1 MKRLIMLMPV
11 LLLAG
16 CFTISQT
23 EMPVSQMTRAPE
35 GRDVKVALS
44 GFAALLTEYIPVY
57 GYETVYVDHGWY
69 GRRGRYGRR
78 GWYGGHFETATT
90 ETFIPQTRANDA
102 FRLRAQA
109 TLEENGFLLRA
120 APADYTVDVTF
131 SGPFVSSSET
141 AAEWAWMLCS
151 VLTTEY
157 SVQTWTAKLKIYDS
171 RSGHVLFH
179 EDYSQTYEDLVFS
192 PLFFI
197 GLAGYTENTY
207 GYMQNWCLTA
217 LTDRAMAAATAFLA
231 QQKPAPAPEQKK

>member
-1 MKRLIMLMPV
+1 MRKLTGIASA

-16 CFTISQT
+16 CFTIRQT

-44 GFAALLTEYIPVY
+44 GFAAVLTEYIPVY

-69 GRRGRYGRR
+69 GRRGPYRR
-78 GWYGGHFETATT
+78 GWYGGHYETATT
-90 ETFIPQTRANDA
+90 ETLIPRARANEA
-102 FRLRAQA
+102 YRLRAQA

-120 APADYTVDVTF
+120 TPADYTVDVTF
-131 SGPFVSSSET
+131 EGPFVSSSET

-171 RSGHVLFH
+171 QSGRVLFH
-179 EDYSQTYEDLVFS
+179 EDFSQKYEDLVFS

-197 GLAGYTENTY
+197 GLAGYTENTFT
-207 GYMQNWCLTA
+207 YMQNWCLTA
-217 LTDRAMAAATAFLA
+217 LTDRAMAAATAYLA
-231 QQKPAPAPEQKK
+231 RGRDAGK

>member
-1 MKRLIMLMPV
+1 MKKLTMLAPA

-23 EMPVSQMTRAPE
+23 EMPETQMTRAPE

-69 GRRGRYGRR
+69 GRRGPHGRR
-78 GWYGGHFETATT
+78 GGWYGGHFETATT
-90 ETFIPQTRANDA
+90 ETLIPQTRANEA

-120 APADYTVDVTF
+120 TPADYTVDVTF
-131 SGPFVSSSET
+131 AGPFVSSSET
-141 AAEWAWMLCS
+141 AKEWAWMG
-151 VLTTEY
+151 
-157 SVQTWTAKLKIYDS
+157 
-171 RSGHVLFH
+171 RVLFH

-192 PLFFI
+192 PLFFV

-207 GYMQNWCLTA
+207 SYMQNWCLTA
-217 LTDRAMAAATAFLA
+217 LTDRAMAATTAFLA
-231 QQKPAPAPEQKK
+231 RKP

>member
-1 MKRLIMLMPV
+1 MKRLILLMPV

-16 CFTISQT
+16 CFTVRQT

-57 GYETVYVDHGWY
+57 GYETVYVDRGWH
-69 GRRGRYGRR
+69 GRRGRRG

-90 ETFIPQTRANDA
+90 ETLIPQTRANEA
-102 FRLRAQA
+102 FRMRAQSI
-109 TLEENGFLLRA
+109 LEENGFLLRA
-120 APADYTVDVTF
+120 TPSDYTVDVTF
-131 SGPFVSSSET
+131 EGPFVSSSET

-157 SVQTWTAKLKIYDS
+157 SVQTWTAKLKVYDNKTG
-171 RSGHVLFH
+171 RVIFH
-179 EDYSQTYEDLVFS
+179 EDYSQKYEDLVFS

-197 GLAGYTENTY
+197 GLSGYTENTY
-207 GYMQNWCLTA
+207 NYMQNWCLTA

-231 QQKPAPAPEQKK
+231 QR

>member
-1 MKRLIMLMPV
+1 MKRLISLVSM

-16 CFTISQT
+16 CFTIRQT
-23 EMPVSQMTRAPE
+23 EMPETQMTRAPE

-44 GFAALLTEYIPVY
+44 GFAAMLTEYIPVY

-69 GRRGRYGRR
+69 GRRGPRGRR
-78 GWYGGHFETATT
+78 GGWYGGHFETATT
-90 ETFIPQTRANDA
+90 ETLIPQTRANEA

-120 APADYTVDVTF
+120 SPADYTVDVTF
-131 SGPFVSSSET
+131 AGPFVSSSET
-141 AAEWAWMLCS
+141 AKEWAWMLCS

-157 SVQTWTAKLKIYDS
+157 SVQTWTAKLKVYDS
-171 RSGHVLFH
+171 KTGRVLFH
-179 EDYSQTYEDLVFS
+179 EDYTQTYEDLVFS
-192 PLFFI
+192 PLFFV
-197 GLAGYTENTY
+197 GLAGYGENTY

-231 QQKPAPAPEQKK
+231 QRAP

>member
-1 MKRLIMLMPV
+1 MKRLLMLAPA

-35 GRDVKVALS
+35 GRDIKVALS
-44 GFAALLTEYIPVY
+44 GFAATLTEFIPVY
-57 GYETVYVDHGWY
+57 GYETVYVDHGWH
-69 GRRGRYGRR
+69 GRRGRRG

-90 ETFIPQTRANDA
+90 EAYIPQTRANEA

-120 APADYTVDVTF
+120 TPTDYTVDVTF
-131 SGPFVSSSET
+131 AGPFITSSET

-157 SVQTWTAKLKIYDS
+157 SVQTWTAKLKIYDNKTG
-171 RSGHVLFH
+171 RVLFH
-179 EDYSQTYEDLVFS
+179 EDYSQKYEDLVFS
-192 PLFFI
+192 PLFFV
-197 GLAGYTENTY
+197 GLAGYTENTF

-217 LTDRAMAAATAFLA
+217 LTDRAMASATAFLA
-231 QQKPAPAPEQKK
+231 QRKP

>member
-1 MKRLIMLMPV
+1 MKRLILLMPV

-16 CFTISQT
+16 CFTVRQT

-57 GYETVYVDHGWY
+57 GYETVYVDRGWH
-69 GRRGRYGRR
+69 GRRGRRG

-90 ETFIPQTRANDA
+90 ETLIPQTRANEA
-102 FRLRAQA
+102 FRMRAQSI
-109 TLEENGFLLRA
+109 LEENGFLLRA
-120 APADYTVDVTF
+120 TPSDYTVDVTF
-131 SGPFVSSSET
+131 EGPFVSSSET

-157 SVQTWTAKLKIYDS
+157 SVQTWTAKLKVYDNKTG
-171 RSGHVLFH
+171 RVIFH
-179 EDYSQTYEDLVFS
+179 EDYSQKYEDLVFS

-207 GYMQNWCLTA
+207 NYMQNWCLTA

-231 QQKPAPAPEQKK
+231 QR

>member
-1 MKRLIMLMPV
+1 MKKLTMLAPA

-23 EMPVSQMTRAPE
+23 EMPATQMTRAPE

-44 GFAALLTEYIPVY
+44 GIAALLTEYIPVY

-69 GRRGRYGRR
+69 GRRGPRGRR
-78 GWYGGHFETATT
+78 GGWYGGHFETATT
-90 ETFIPQTRANDA
+90 ETLIPQTRANEA

-120 APADYTVDVTF
+120 TPAEYTVDVTF
-131 SGPFVSSSET
+131 EGPFVSSSET

-157 SVQTWTAKLKIYDS
+157 SVQTWSAKLKIYDS
-171 RSGHVLFH
+171 KTGRVLFH

-192 PLFFI
+192 PLFFV
-197 GLAGYTENTY
+197 GLSGYAENTFT
-207 GYMQNWCLTA
+207 YMQNWCLTA

-231 QQKPAPAPEQKK
+231 RNAAAAK

>member
-1 MKRLIMLMPV
+1 MKKLFMLAPA

-23 EMPVSQMTRAPE
+23 EMPAVQMTRAPE
-35 GRDVKVALS
+35 NRDVKVAVS
-44 GFAALLTEYIPVY
+44 GFAAMLTEYIPVY
-57 GYETVYVDHGWY
+57 GYETVYVDHGWR
-69 GRRGRYGRR
+69 GRRGRR

-90 ETFIPQTRANDA
+90 ETLIPQTRANEA
-102 FRLRAQA
+102 YRLRAQA

-120 APADYTVDVTF
+120 TPADYTVDVTF
-131 SGPFVSSSET
+131 AGPFVSSSET

-151 VLTTEY
+151 ALTTEY
-157 SVQTWTAKLKIYDS
+157 SVQTWTAKLKIYDNKTG
-171 RSGHVLFH
+171 RVLFH
-179 EDYSQTYEDLVFS
+179 QEYSQTYEDLVFS

-217 LTDRAMAAATAFLA
+217 LTDLAMSDATRFLSTRSGS
-231 QQKPAPAPEQKK
+231 

>member
-57 GYETVYVDHGWY
+57 GYETVYVDRGWHDRR
-69 GRRGRYGRR
+69 GRRG

-90 ETFIPQTRANDA
+90 ETLIPQTRANEA
-102 FRLRAQA
+102 FRVRAQSI
-109 TLEENGFLLRA
+109 LEENGFLLRA
-120 APADYTVDVTF
+120 TPSDYTVDVTF

-151 VLTTEY
+151 ILTTEY
-157 SVQTWTAKLKIYDS
+157 SVQTWTAKLKVYDNKTG
-171 RSGHVLFH
+171 RVIFH
-179 EDYSQTYEDLVFS
+179 EDYSQKYEDLVFS
-192 PLFFI
+192 PIFFI
-197 GLAGYTENTY
+197 GLSGYTENTY
-207 GYMQNWCLTA
+207 NYMQNWCLTA
-217 LTDRAMAAATAFLA
+217 LTDRAMASATAFLA
-231 QQKPAPAPEQKK
+231 QR

>member
-1 MKRLIMLMPV
+1 MKKLFLLMPA

-44 GFAALLTEYIPVY
+44 GFAAMLTEYIPVY
-57 GYETVYVDHGWY
+57 GYETVYVDPGWD
-69 GRRGRYGRR
+69 GRRGPRGRR
-78 GWYGGHFETATT
+78 GGWYGGHFETATT
-90 ETFIPQTRANDA
+90 ETLIPQTRANEA

-120 APADYTVDVTF
+120 TPADYTVDVTF
-131 SGPFVSSSET
+131 AGPFISSSET
-141 AAEWAWMLCS
+141 AKEWAWMLCS

-157 SVQTWTAKLKIYDS
+157 SVQTWTAKLKIYDNKTG
-171 RSGHVLFH
+171 RVLFH

-192 PLFFI
+192 PLFFV

-217 LTDRAMAAATAFLA
+217 LTDRAISAATAFLA
-231 QQKPAPAPEQKK
+231 QKP